1 MEAKNWFLNLFSK
14 IILFFLLVILI
25 LTLKENRDQKQ
36 EFFLERK
43 KCESFYEEYKTL
55 EKDYLQKDADLQAS
69 QKKFSDL
76 ESKMKVT
83 YERYKKYTYFIIK
96 ANFQLSKIKGD
107 VCFRKE
113 GRNGWR

>member
-14 IILFFLLVILI
+14 IILFFLLAILI
-25 LTLKENRDQKQ
+25 LTLKENPDQKQ

-43 KCESFYEEYKTL
+43 KFESFHEEYKTL
-55 EKDYLQKDADLQAS
+55 EKDYLQKDADFQAS
-69 QKKFSDL
+69 QKKFADL

-83 YERYKKYTYFIIK
+83 YERYKKYTYFILK
-96 ANFQLSKIKGD
+96 AYFQFSKIKSD
-107 VCFRKE
+107 VCFGKE

>member
-14 IILFFLLVILI
+14 IILFLLVAILI
-25 LTLKENRDQKQ
+25 LTLKENRDQNE

-43 KCESFYEEYKTL
+43 KFESFHEEYKTL
-55 EKDYLQKDADLQAS
+55 EKDYLQKDADLRAA
-69 QKKFSDL
+69 QKKYSDL

-83 YERYKKYTYFIIK
+83 YERYKKYTYFILK
-96 ANFQLSKIKGD
+96 TNFQFSKIKGD

-113 GRNGWR
+113 GRSGRR